1 MHRLFIL
8 ALVLA
13 TAAGAAT
20 LQKLSLDE
28 MIAQSTDIVRAKV
41 GASSASFRGSANRA
55 GMIYTHYTLTVSER
69 YKGTGSTSLDVAVP
83 GGTAQGYR
91 QVFSGAPTLNAGDE
105 FVFFLWTS
113 RTGLTQI
120 IGLTQG
126 LFTLTTSGTGA
137 QMLKRSVSSEV
148 MLDPATG
155 KPVVDAGLAIT
166 VDELKR
172 RIATLPAG
180 KVSQ

>member
-8 ALVLA
+8 VLA
-13 TAAGAAT
+13 VAAANAAT
-20 LQKLSLDE
+20 LQKLSLDA

-41 GASSASFRGSANRA
+41 GSSSAAFRGAASRA
-55 GMIYTHYTLTVSER
+55 GIIYTHYTLTVSER

-91 QVFSGAPTLNAGDE
+91 QVFAGAPTLNTGDE

-113 RTGLTQI
+113 RTGLTQV

-126 LFTLTTSGTGA
+126 LFTLSTSSTGTP
-137 QMLKRSVSSEV
+137 MLKRAASSEV

-155 KPVVDAGLAIT
+155 KPVVDAGMSIT

-172 RIATLPAG
+172 RIASLPAG
-180 KVSQ
+180 KVAQ